1 LKHYYK
7 LILDAQK
14 EEEVVTILEGAVK
27 AKISSEV
34 LREPSNNDS
43 VNGRSTPSDAP
54 ASAIIPS
61 TSRTDSW
68 RARLDPSLS
77 PAQIQSRLPTSTS
90 FTDLAPSAAEQ
101 VASIADTAGDDLEIV
116 DFSDMDKFVA
126 VQVPSEE
133 LSGAKSTVLPSKPL
147 RCLASDFFD
156 DDDPVP
162 TVDLTMSATK
172 SADFG
177 AWRKKVGVP
186 SEVKNEVT
194 VTSSDNS
201 STVNIEPSSDTPP
214 LPENSTTMEPLIDLD
229 THGQTVHVPSHQ
241 VPQRPLRPQFREA
254 PMSALDDTMLRIK
267 GVLVG
272 MHSQDTSTEQD
283 MQSKKTTIQISP
295 QSNFRQIPTPARRAL
310 GQNGNSGE
318 PQGVWFV
325 TGVERPTTP
334 PAISAEIPVRLPS
347 LSRPIG
353 FIPKR
358 QIIAFHRPLLP
369 ASLQILTFDPPV
381 RDMYKTWLLND
392 VLFRAPLQ
400 SFKGKY
406 KYRVLLPGSR
416 GKPLSPLTPSA
427 KSNSMGAF
435 GRSNV
440 ADGVTSWRKPMAP
453 SSAKPED
460 IEESHTE
467 PGLNTTSR
475 SPPPESTPPV
485 NAVALIPKPVETPSI
500 KSDNNVA
507 ARTRAPKM
515 PEGSVV
521 AFIRNSRID
530 AVERS
535 PRPLVNFIVGSE
547 LEEPWLSASVM
558 PEPGVAATSRVV
570 HSPLVTKTELR
581 HEPNKLPSNGT
592 LETVKEQVST
602 NLDGK
607 DPVVCILF
615 FFRISFSLF
624 INP

>member
-1 LKHYYK
+1 
-7 LILDAQK
+7 
-14 EEEVVTILEGAVK
+14 
-27 AKISSEV
+27 
-34 LREPSNNDS
+34 
-43 VNGRSTPSDAP
+43 
-54 ASAIIPS
+54 
-61 TSRTDSW
+61 
-68 RARLDPSLS
+68 LS
-77 PAQIQSRLPTSTS
+77 PAQVQSRLPTSTS

-133 LSGAKSTVLPSKPL
+133 SSIVVLPSKPL

-162 TVDLTMSATK
+162 RVDLTMSATK

-177 AWRKKVGVP
+177 AWRRKVGVP
-186 SEVKNEVT
+186 LEVKNEVT
-194 VTSSDNS
+194 VTSCDN
-201 STVNIEPSSDTPP
+201 STVNIEPPLDTSL
-214 LPENSTTMEPLIDLD
+214 LPENLTTIEPLIDLD

-272 MHSQDTSTEQD
+272 MHSQDTSTASHEQD
-283 MQSKKTTIQISP
+283 MQCKKTTIQIPP
-295 QSNFRQIPTPARRAL
+295 QSNSRQISTPARKAL
-310 GQNGNSGE
+310 GQNCNSDE

-334 PAISAEIPVRLPS
+334 PAISAEIRVRLPS

-358 QIIAFHRPLLP
+358 QIIAFHRPLMP
-369 ASLQILTFDPPV
+369 PSLHILTFDPPV

-400 SFKGKY
+400 GFKGKY

-416 GKPLSPLTPSA
+416 GKPLSPLTPSS
-427 KSNSMGAF
+427 KSNSVGAF
-435 GRSNV
+435 VRSNI
-440 ADGVTSWRKPMAP
+440 ADGVTSWRKPVAP

-485 NAVALIPKPVETPSI
+485 NAVALIPKLVEIPSI

-558 PEPGVAATSRVV
+558 PEPGVTATSRVV

-592 LETVKEQVST
+592 PETVKEQVST

-607 DPVVCILF
+607 SSNNPVVYLLLF
-615 FFRISFSLF
+615 FRVSIVHQSVG
-624 INP
+624 

>member
-1 LKHYYK
+1 MIYLLKHYYK
-7 LILDAQK
+7 LILDAQE
-14 EEEVVTILEGAVK
+14 EEEVVAILEGAVK
-27 AKISSEV
+27 AKTSSEV
-34 LREPSNNDS
+34 LREPPNNDS
-43 VNGRSTPSDAP
+43 VNGLSTPSDVP

-61 TSRTDSW
+61 ASQTDSW

-126 VQVPSEE
+126 VQMPSEE
-133 LSGAKSTVLPSKPL
+133 SSNAKSTVLPSKPL
-147 RCLASDFFD
+147 RSLASDFF

-177 AWRKKVGVP
+177 AWRKKVGAP

-194 VTSSDNS
+194 VTSCDNS
-201 STVNIEPSSDTPP
+201 PTVKIEPSLDTSP
-214 LPENSTTMEPLIDLD
+214 LPENSTTIEPLSYLD

-272 MHSQDTSTEQD
+272 MHSQDTLTASHEQD
-283 MQSKKTTIQISP
+283 MPSKKTTIQISP
-295 QSNFRQIPTPARRAL
+295 QSNLRQTPTPARRAL
-310 GQNGNSGE
+310 GQNCNSDE
-318 PQGVWFV
+318 PQGVCFV

-334 PAISAEIPVRLPS
+334 PAISAEFPVRLPS

-353 FIPKR
+353 FIHKR
-358 QIIAFHRPLLP
+358 QIIAFHRPP
-369 ASLQILTFDPPV
+369 FPPSLQILTFDPPV

-392 VLFRAPLQ
+392 VLFRAPLPG
-400 SFKGKY
+400 FKGKY
-406 KYRVLLPGSR
+406 RYRVLLPGSR

-427 KSNSMGAF
+427 KPNSMGAF

-440 ADGVTSWRKPMAP
+440 ADGVTSWRKPVAP

-467 PGLNTTSR
+467 TDLNTTSR
-475 SPPPESTPPV
+475 SPPPESTPPL

-500 KSDNNVA
+500 KSDNNVT

-558 PEPGVAATSRVV
+558 PEPGVTATSRVV
-570 HSPLVTKTELR
+570 HSPLVSKTELR

-602 NLDGK
+602 KLDGK
-607 DPVVCILF
+607 SSNDPVV
-615 FFRISFSLF
+615 
-624 INP
+624 